1 MWPDVRRTVN
11 CNRTGTAEVKFQL
24 IFSGSGLTMT
34 EMAHRVCVL
43 LSFISFT
50 ESPDFS
56 RMIYLAASVPSFFFF
71 FFSEIFCY
79 LFREFFPYLF
89 LFSFQKSYLIHFR
102 RWQIYVQKTFFH
114 AFSGYEFRTAS
125 NAFFQS
131 GRQKGIFRSGN
142 SASGR
147 FFHGRSDRGR
157 KS

>member
-56 RMIYLAASVPSFFFF
+56 RMIYLAASVPSFFF
-71 FFSEIFCY
+71 I
-79 LFREFFPYLF
+79 LF
-89 LFSFQKSYLIHFR
+89 LGNLLLSFSGILPVPFSFFISKIISDPFQEVANLCSEN
-102 RWQIYVQKTFFH
+102 V
-114 AFSGYEFRTAS
+114 FSC
-125 NAFFQS
+125 
-131 GRQKGIFRSGN
+131 ILWL
-142 SASGR
+142 
-147 FFHGRSDRGR
+147 
-157 KS
+157 